1 MDRPGDE
8 PPRIDAALDP
18 VRAAISLVADGV
30 ARRVTVNLPSPDVVM
45 PAARQLA
52 RAAGVRVE
60 LVGGTDPEGDLVVLP
75 QSARG
80 A

>member
-1 MDRPGDE
+1 MENE
-8 PPRIDAALDP
+8 PPHIGTTLDP
-18 VRAAISLVADGV
+18 VRAAISLVADGL
-30 ARRVTVNLPSPDVVM
+30 ARRVTINVPSPAAIM

-60 LVGGTDPEGDLVVLP
+60 LVDDPARHSELEVRSGT
-75 QSARG
+75 ARG

>member
-1 MDRPGDE
+1 MDAHEDE
-8 PPRIDAALDP
+8 PPVIDATLDP
-18 VRAAISLVADGV
+18 VRAAISLVADGI
-30 ARRVTVNLPSPDVVM
+30 ARRVTVNHPDAATLM

-60 LVGGTDPEGDLVVLP
+60 LVHGDERDDLMILRDLA
-75 QSARG
+75 QG